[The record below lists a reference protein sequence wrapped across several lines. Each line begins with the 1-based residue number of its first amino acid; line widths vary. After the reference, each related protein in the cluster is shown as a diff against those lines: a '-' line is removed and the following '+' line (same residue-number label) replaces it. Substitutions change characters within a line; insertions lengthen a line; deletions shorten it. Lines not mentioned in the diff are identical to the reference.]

1 MKIQENDLIID
12 KIISKYNTLSKKE
25 KTIINLSLVVLLSIL
40 ILGKVYEGGEVFGK
54 FIYNISH

>member
-25 KTIINLSLVVLLSIL
+25 KTILNLSLLVLLSIL